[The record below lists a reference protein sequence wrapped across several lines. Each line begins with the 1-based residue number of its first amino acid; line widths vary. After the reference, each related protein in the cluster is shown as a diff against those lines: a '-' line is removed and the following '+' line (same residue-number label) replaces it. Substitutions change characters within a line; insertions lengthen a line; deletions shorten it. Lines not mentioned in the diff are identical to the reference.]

1 MTSVSVVI
9 PFRSDGPERNALY
22 RWCLARWDA
31 LHPEA
36 EIITTHDDRIDGPF
50 CRSRAVNRG
59 AEMAS
64 GDVLVIADADIAVRH
79 GQVAAG
85 LERLDAG
92 ATWVLPYRRMVHLTG
107 SWTLAV
113 LAASPWFDLPDR
125 VHAEAVRF
133 QSTASVCG
141 MVMIRR
147 DDYRAIGGND
157 ERFMSWGH
165 EDVAFAMKADTLLG
179 DVHRTDGDVVHLY
192 HDLRADR
199 KTDTHARANRD
210 LGRQYERAAGDPEA
224 MTALVRQALA

>member
-9 PFRSDGPERNALY
+9 PFRSEDPERNALY

-59 AEMAS
+59 AEFAS

-224 MTALVRQALA
+224 MTTLVRQALA